1 MIIGLGNDI
10 CNIERIEQSYKK
22 FGQHFIKRCFGKN
35 EQGELHQLADE
46 KKFCA
51 SLAKRFAAK
60 EAFSNLPDKKIPRV
74 KELNAEYAEVLAKKK
89 SAYAEYRQAKKEIQ
103 DYVTAKHN
111 IDAFLRVQENEQERK
126 KQREAR

>member
-35 EQGELHQLADE
+35 EQKELQQIADE
-46 KKFCA
+46 KKFFS

-60 EAFSNLPDKKIPRV
+60 EAFSKALGTGFRNGLAWAEIEILHEKDGQPKVCLCEKTEQLAKEKGAKKIFVSLSDDYPF
-74 KELNAEYAEVLAKKK
+74 A
-89 SAYAEYRQAKKEIQ
+89 QAVVIIEG
-103 DYVTAKHN
+103 
-111 IDAFLRVQENEQERK
+111 
-126 KQREAR
+126 